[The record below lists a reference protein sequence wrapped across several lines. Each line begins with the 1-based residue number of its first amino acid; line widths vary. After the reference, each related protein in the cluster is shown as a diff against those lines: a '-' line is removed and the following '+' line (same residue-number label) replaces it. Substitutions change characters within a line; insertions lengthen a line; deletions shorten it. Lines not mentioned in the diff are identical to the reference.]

1 MPARLSVEDGKTLH
15 IQAEDGAVLA
25 EVPVRQVRVSPR
37 LGNIAR
43 RFDLPGGGHFETYDN
58 DGVDALLRTT
68 RRLSGGGWIDRL
80 ERSWRSVAL
89 SVFLAAFAVYAFV
102 TYGIPAAA
110 DRLAQDTPAG
120 VSRILAD
127 QTMNVLDSSYLLPS
141 RLSGEQR
148 GKAQTL
154 FGRVASRA
162 LHGPTGYRLVFRG
175 GGMLVGPNAFALP
188 DGRIVMTDE
197 LWELVRNDEEIEG
210 VFAHEM
216 SHVDHAHGLQRVY
229 EAALIPAA
237 IAVVTGD
244 LSQVSQMS
252 VILPGIL
259 VQSAYSRGFEQQAD
273 DDAAALLLRMGAK
286 PSHMADLLERLE
298 DKACAKKACGPSWL
312 GSHPQTAISRR
323 TPARRDPEKIA
334 TVPSAFRYTHAAP
347 NPRITHAYRR
357 TARRSS

>member
-1 MPARLSVEDGKTLH
+1 MAIEGRYFFPNSARHVPARLSVEDGKTLH
-15 IQAEDGAVLA
+15 IQGEDAAALA
-25 EVPVRQVRVSPR
+25 DVPVREVRVSPR

-43 RFDLPGGGHFETYDN
+43 RFDLPGGSHFETYDN
-58 DGVDALLRTT
+58 DGVDALLRST
-68 RRLSGGGWIDRL
+68 RHLSGGGWIDRL

-89 SVFLAAFAVYAFV
+89 SVLLAALAVYAVV

-110 DRLAQDTPAG
+110 VRLAQDTPPAL
-120 VSRILAD
+120 SRVVAD
-127 QTMNVLDSSYLLPS
+127 QTMNALDSSYLQPS
-141 RLSGEQR
+141 KLSAEQR
-148 GKAQTL
+148 SKAQSL
-154 FGRVASRA
+154 FRLVASHA
-162 LHGPTGYRLVFRG
+162 LHGAASYRLVFRG
-175 GGMLVGPNAFALP
+175 GGNLVGPNAFALP

-197 LWELVRNDEEIEG
+197 LWALVRNDEEIEG

-244 LSQVSQMS
+244 LSQVSQLS

-259 VQSAYSRGFEQQAD
+259 VQSAYSRAFEQQAD

-298 DKACAKKACGPSWL
+298 NKACAKRACGPSWL
-312 GSHPQTAISRR
+312 GSHPQTALRAER
-323 TPARRDPEKIA
+323 LRAETPKK
-334 TVPSAFRYTHAAP
+334 
-347 NPRITHAYRR
+347 
-357 TARRSS
+357 